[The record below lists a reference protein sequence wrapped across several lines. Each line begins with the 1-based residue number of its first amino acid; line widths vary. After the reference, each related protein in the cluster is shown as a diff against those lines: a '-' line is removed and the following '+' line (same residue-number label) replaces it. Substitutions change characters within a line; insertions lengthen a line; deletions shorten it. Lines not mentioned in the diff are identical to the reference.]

1 MTIDL
6 VAFKNALELLFAK
19 EELSVDNLNKIQTI
33 FTEYLQEH
41 IAENDVIDL
50 LLPQIIKLLDKFY
63 NIWHLLQTTRR
74 IGDRTKNISYWGIVY
89 NNQHNQ
95 HMSNLLLKQMT
106 QFIYLFRT
114 AIAQAPMQFTIGIS
128 DNKQLRWKEY
138 KQNEVLASLVPE
150 ETSMHFAETLFT
162 NLNIEENTWATA
174 WENLMNYIDISQE
187 QVPNPLSNSPFLG
200 PAESKKRR
208 PYFYGK
214 IGVPTLAW
222 RQSRTSAQRYM
233 YYIKSTKTRRN
244 SKYIFI
250 EELMFFNL
258 GWLFQ
263 WFMTEVSQNR
273 PISQNPATLFTKLCT
288 TYGLE
293 NYEALTG
300 GDYNYTTDEGQ
311 LIEVQA
317 KFNRNTKLL
326 SYTQIIKYLTAI
338 RQTLNAAQHSG
349 KNSKAIIAELQQ
361 LFSQQGYPVVKQI
374 YKEALQEIIP
384 TVS

>member
-89 NNQHNQ
+89 NNQHDQ

-114 AIAQAPMQFTIGIS
+114 AITQAPMQFAIGIS

-187 QVPNPLSNSPFLG
+187 QVPNPRSNSPFLG
-200 PAESKKRR
+200 PANSKKRR
-208 PYFYGK
+208 PYLYGK
-214 IGVPTLAW
+214 TGVPTLAW
-222 RQSRTSAQRYM
+222 RQNRTSAQRYM
-233 YYIKSTKTRRN
+233 YYIKCTKTRRN

-273 PISQNPATLFTKLCT
+273 PISQNSATLFTSLCT

-293 NYEALTG
+293 NYAALTG
-300 GDYNYTTDEGQ
+300 GDYNYKTDEGQ
-311 LIEVQA
+311 SIEIQA

-338 RQTLNAAQHSG
+338 RQTLNNAQHSG
-349 KNSKAIIAELQQ
+349 KNSKTIIAELQQ
-361 LFSQQGYPVVKQI
+361 LFSQKGYPVVEQI

-384 TVS
+384 TIS

>member
-19 EELSVDNLNKIQTI
+19 EELSVDSLNKIQTI

-114 AIAQAPMQFTIGIS
+114 AITQVPMQFAIGIS

-187 QVPNPLSNSPFLG
+187 QVPHPRSNSPFLG
-200 PAESKKRR
+200 PANSKKKR

-222 RQSRTSAQRYM
+222 RQGRTSAQRYM

-338 RQTLNAAQHSG
+338 RQTLNDAQHSG
-349 KNSKAIIAELQQ
+349 KNSKTIIAELQQ
-361 LFSQQGYPVVKQI
+361 LFSQKGYPIVEQI

-384 TVS
+384 TIS

>member
-19 EELSVDNLNKIQTI
+19 EELSVDSLNKIQTI

-74 IGDRTKNISYWGIVY
+74 IRDRTKNISYWGIVY

-114 AIAQAPMQFTIGIS
+114 AITQAPMQFAIGIS
-128 DNKQLRWKEY
+128 NNKQLRWKEY

-200 PAESKKRR
+200 PADSKKRR

-222 RQSRTSAQRYM
+222 RQSGTSAQRYM

-263 WFMTEVSQNR
+263 WFMAEVSQNR
-273 PISQNPATLFTKLCT
+273 PISYNPATLFTKLCT

-293 NYEALTG
+293 NYAALIG
-300 GDYNYTTDEGQ
+300 GDYNYETDEGQ

-338 RQTLNAAQHSG
+338 QQTLDAAQHSG

-361 LFSQQGYPVVKQI
+361 LFSQKGYPVVEQI

-384 TVS
+384 TIS

>member
-19 EELSVDNLNKIQTI
+19 EELSVDSLNKIQTI

-74 IGDRTKNISYWGIVY
+74 IGDRMKNISYWGIVY

-114 AIAQAPMQFTIGIS
+114 AITQSPMQFAIGIS
-128 DNKQLRWKEY
+128 NNKQLRWKKY

-200 PAESKKRR
+200 PANSNKKRA
-208 PYFYGK
+208 YLYGK
-214 IGVPTLAW
+214 TSVPTLAW

-233 YYIKSTKTRRN
+233 YYIKSAKTRRN

-263 WFMTEVSQNR
+263 WFMAEVSQNR
-273 PISQNPATLFTKLCT
+273 LISQNPATLFTNLCT

-293 NYEALTG
+293 NYAALTG
-300 GDYNYTTDEGQ
+300 GDYNYETDEGQ

-349 KNSKAIIAELQQ
+349 KNSKAIITELQQ
-361 LFSQQGYPVVKQI
+361 LFSQQGYPVVEQI
-374 YKEALQEIIP
+374 YKETLQEIIP
-384 TVS
+384 TIS

>member
-19 EELSVDNLNKIQTI
+19 EELSVDSLNKIQTI

-74 IGDRTKNISYWGIVY
+74 IGNRTKNISYWGIVY

-114 AIAQAPMQFTIGIS
+114 AITQVPMQFAIGIS

-150 ETSMHFAETLFT
+150 ETSMYFAETLFT

-338 RQTLNAAQHSG
+338 RQTLNDAQYSG
-349 KNSKAIIAELQQ
+349 KNSKTIIAELQQ
-361 LFSQQGYPVVKQI
+361 LFSQKGYPIVEQI

-384 TVS
+384 TIS

>member
-19 EELSVDNLNKIQTI
+19 EELSVDSLNKIQTI

-114 AIAQAPMQFTIGIS
+114 AITQAPMQFAIGIS

-200 PAESKKRR
+200 PANSKKRR

-222 RQSRTSAQRYM
+222 RQSKTSAQRYM

-273 PISQNPATLFTKLCT
+273 PISYNPATLFTKLCT

-293 NYEALTG
+293 NYAALTA
-300 GDYNYTTDEGQ
+300 GDYNYKTDEGQ

-338 RQTLNAAQHSG
+338 QQTLDAAQHSG

-361 LFSQQGYPVVKQI
+361 LFSQQGYPVVEQI

-384 TVS
+384 TIS

>member
-19 EELSVDNLNKIQTI
+19 KELSVDSLNKIQTI

-114 AIAQAPMQFTIGIS
+114 AITQAPMQFAIGIS
-128 DNKQLRWKEY
+128 NNKQLRWKEY

-200 PAESKKRR
+200 PADSKKRR

-273 PISQNPATLFTKLCT
+273 SISYNPATLFTKLCT

-293 NYEALTG
+293 NYAALIG
-300 GDYNYTTDEGQ
+300 GDYNYETDEGQ

-338 RQTLNAAQHSG
+338 QQTLDAAQHSG

-361 LFSQQGYPVVKQI
+361 LFSQKGYPVVEQI

-384 TVS
+384 TIS

>member
-19 EELSVDNLNKIQTI
+19 EELSVDSLNKIQTI

-114 AIAQAPMQFTIGIS
+114 AITQAPMQFAIGIS
-128 DNKQLRWKEY
+128 NNKQLRWKEY

-200 PAESKKRR
+200 PADSKKRR

-222 RQSRTSAQRYM
+222 RQSGTSAQRYM

-263 WFMTEVSQNR
+263 WFMAEVSQNR
-273 PISQNPATLFTKLCT
+273 PISYNPATLFTKLCT

-293 NYEALTG
+293 NYAALIG
-300 GDYNYTTDEGQ
+300 GDYNYETDEGQ

-338 RQTLNAAQHSG
+338 QQTLDAAQHSG

-361 LFSQQGYPVVKQI
+361 LFSQKGYPVVEQI

-384 TVS
+384 TIS

>member
-6 VAFKNALELLFAK
+6 VTFKNALELLFAK
-19 EELSVDNLNKIQTI
+19 EELSVDSLNKIQTI

-74 IGDRTKNISYWGIVY
+74 IGDRTKNISYWSIVY

-114 AIAQAPMQFTIGIS
+114 AITQVPMQFAIGIS

-138 KQNEVLASLVPE
+138 KQNEVLASLVPK

-187 QVPNPLSNSPFLG
+187 QVPNPRSNSPFLG
-200 PAESKKRR
+200 PANSKKRR

-263 WFMTEVSQNR
+263 WFMAEVSQNR
-273 PISQNPATLFTKLCT
+273 PISDNPATLFTKLCT

-293 NYEALTG
+293 NYAALTD
-300 GDYNYTTDEGQ
+300 GDYNYETDEGQ

-338 RQTLNAAQHSG
+338 QQTLDAAQHSG

-361 LFSQQGYPVVKQI
+361 LFSQQGYPVVEQI
-374 YKEALQEIIP
+374 YKEALREIIP
-384 TVS
+384 TIS

>member
-6 VAFKNALELLFAK
+6 IAFKNALELLFAK
-19 EELSVDNLNKIQTI
+19 EELSVDSLNKIQAI

-89 NNQHNQ
+89 NNQHDQ

-114 AIAQAPMQFTIGIS
+114 AITQAPMQFTIGIS

-187 QVPNPLSNSPFLG
+187 QVPNPRSNSPFLG
-200 PAESKKRR
+200 PANSKKRR

-273 PISQNPATLFTKLCT
+273 PISYNPATLFTKLCT

-300 GDYNYTTDEGQ
+300 GDYNYKTDEGQ

-361 LFSQQGYPVVKQI
+361 LFSQKGYLVVEQI

-384 TVS
+384 TIS

>member
-19 EELSVDNLNKIQTI
+19 EELSVDSLNKIQTI

-114 AIAQAPMQFTIGIS
+114 AITQAPMQFAIGIS
-128 DNKQLRWKEY
+128 NNKQLRWKEY
-138 KQNEVLASLVPE
+138 KQNEVLASLVPK

-200 PAESKKRR
+200 PADSKKRR

-222 RQSRTSAQRYM
+222 RQSGTSAQRYM

-263 WFMTEVSQNR
+263 WFMAEVSQNR
-273 PISQNPATLFTKLCT
+273 PISYNPATLFTKLCT

-293 NYEALTG
+293 NYAALIG
-300 GDYNYTTDEGQ
+300 GDYNYETDEGQ

-338 RQTLNAAQHSG
+338 QQTLDAAQHSG

-361 LFSQQGYPVVKQI
+361 LFSQKSYPVVEQI

-384 TVS
+384 TIS

>member
-89 NNQHNQ
+89 NNQHDQ

-114 AIAQAPMQFTIGIS
+114 AITQAPMQFTIGIS

-138 KQNEVLASLVPE
+138 KQNEILASLVPE

-338 RQTLNAAQHSG
+338 RQTLNAAQHNG

-361 LFSQQGYPVVKQI
+361 LFSQKGYPIVEQI

-384 TVS
+384 SIS

>member
-19 EELSVDNLNKIQTI
+19 EKLSVDSLNKIQTI

-114 AIAQAPMQFTIGIS
+114 AITQAPMQFAIGIS

-138 KQNEVLASLVPE
+138 KQNEVLASLVPK

-200 PAESKKRR
+200 PADSKKRR

-263 WFMTEVSQNR
+263 WFMAEVSQNR
-273 PISQNPATLFTKLCT
+273 PISYNPATLFTKLCT

-293 NYEALTG
+293 NYAALLG
-300 GDYNYTTDEGQ
+300 GDYNYETDEGQ

-338 RQTLNAAQHSG
+338 QQTLDAAQHSG

-361 LFSQQGYPVVKQI
+361 LFSQKGYPVVEQI

-384 TVS
+384 TIS